1 MIRRMI
7 RIDEEKCT
15 GCGLCAE
22 ACHEGAITMSNGK
35 ARLLRED
42 FCDGFGDC
50 LPKCPADAITFEERE
65 APAYDET
72 AVIAAKQEKMGKSSS
87 GLGNFPVQLKLLPPA
102 APYYAR
108 ADLLVAADCAAY
120 AYADFHRDIMKGKVT
135 AIGCPK
141 LDNADYA
148 EKLAQI
154 LKLNSVRSVTVVR
167 MTVPC
172 CGGLSRAVQAAV
184 EKSGKNIPINV
195 VTVGTDGELLR

>member
-50 LPKCPADAITFEERE
+50 LPTCPADAITFEERE

-72 AVIAAKQEKMGKSSS
+72 AVIAAKREKMGKSRS

-102 APYYAR
+102 APYYAG

-184 EKSGKNIPINV
+184 EKSGKNIPMNI